1 MMITNHLMPE
11 QHKPLAGPGS
21 ISVLSISNPA
31 WRLLQSLPEEIR
43 PLGVFKRSI
52 DFLAGEEI
60 IAMVMPELL
69 NGPFHMVVDS
79 IPPDTLAPVCPVW
92 WDGRGLN
99 IDRWLIRMPTPLVF
113 WNPRPCWEDLTLK
126 DESLKVLFA
135 AARMEAENRKMG
147 SPFTRLLMGVEL
159 PVLGG
164 LGRATAALEPEA
176 MRIAALPLA
185 GLGPGLTPSGDDFLA
200 GVMLGLHAQPLV
212 EDFKASLCG
221 SLFKAAEGRTTRL
234 SLAFLQAAR
243 DGMADER
250 WHRLLAAL
258 NSGEKQAILIA
269 ARTALNYGETS
280 GLDMVCG
287 FLWLCNT
294 IHLCG

>member
-1 MMITNHLMPE
+1 MITNNLMPA
-11 QHKPLAGPGS
+11 QHKLLVTTGS

-31 WRLLQSLPEEIR
+31 WRIIQSLPEEIR

-60 IAMVMPELL
+60 IALVTPELL

-79 IPPDTLAPVCPVW
+79 IPSDRLPPVCPVW
-92 WDGRGLN
+92 WDEKGLN
-99 IDRWLIRMPTPLVF
+99 IDRWLLRMPLPLVL
-113 WNPRPCWEDLTLK
+113 WNPRPYWEDLTLN

-135 AARMEAENRKMG
+135 SAFMEAESRKKG
-147 SPFTRLLMGVEL
+147 SPFIDLLLGHEMS
-159 PVLGG
+159 VLDA
-164 LGRATAALEPEA
+164 LGQATAAFEPEA

-234 SLAFLQAAR
+234 SMAFLKAAR

-258 NSGEKQAILIA
+258 NSGKKEAIVIA
-269 ARTALNYGETS
+269 ARTVLNYGETS

-294 IHLCG
+294 ISLCG